1 MRIVKTCIFVTW
13 VAVKMH
19 ACLKHVAQ
27 VLIVKQ
33 KDTMPFVFAMMGIL
47 ETLQVHALNVSM
59 TIFTLSYSVI
69 Y

>member
-13 VAVKMH
+13 VAVK
-19 ACLKHVAQ
+19 
-27 VLIVKQ
+27 KQ